1 MYNFKQIS
9 SINKSHCKGS
19 TSVESNIY
27 LSFDIDW
34 CNNEVLEDTI
44 DLIEPYQ
51 IAATWYVTH
60 KTSLID
66 KIRKNHN
73 FELGI
78 HPNFNFLLDGDDRAG
93 SNAEK
98 IVESLIEI
106 VPEAKSVRVILLLQI
121 QGCLIYLRVEGF
133 PMIVI
138 TLFLNNATFLFILG
152 KLIME

>member
-73 FELGI
+73 FELG
-78 HPNFNFLLDGDDRAG
+78 
-93 SNAEK
+93 
-98 IVESLIEI
+98 
-106 VPEAKSVRVILLLQI
+106 
-121 QGCLIYLRVEGF
+121 
-133 PMIVI
+133 
-138 TLFLNNATFLFILG
+138 FILILISCLMEMIEPVAMQK
-152 KLIME
+152 KLLKA